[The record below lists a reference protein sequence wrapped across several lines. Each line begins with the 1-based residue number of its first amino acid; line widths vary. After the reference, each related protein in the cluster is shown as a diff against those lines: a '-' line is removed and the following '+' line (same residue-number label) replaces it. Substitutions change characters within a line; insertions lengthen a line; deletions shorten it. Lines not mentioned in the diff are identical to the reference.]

1 MQQLMG
7 KSNLLHHLQL
17 SVSNSLYEFF
27 KAFPCLFI
35 NLGKVRSHILLHKKV
50 ESKYKDLTK
59 V

>member
-1 MQQLMG
+1 MG